1 MNILPLQPWKHF
13 AKCIKWAIRHHV
25 NVFPETGLDWKH
37 FPSWIT
43 LSADFVTDCIC
54 IIRFW
59 ITEIS
64 GEIFSFCEN
73 AADLNRNKCGHASC
87 KRFSAANWYN
97 HYNGVLQV
105 LTFPAAEIPTLW
117 INTVQ
122 SAVLNYLS
130 GAFFFSPFS
139 AVFCFGWIA
148 APFFISFQDFRLV
161 WSDSRDLYCNMGII
175 EEVTPLHP
183 FLHMERER
191 GKKKKKPSW
200 AVNGYSQFHPAF
212 GPVQNSCA
220 FFLTRTHTHTHSS
233 LSPALL

>member
-191 GKKKKKPSW
+191 GKKKKKP
-200 AVNGYSQFHPAF
+200 
-212 GPVQNSCA
+212 
-220 FFLTRTHTHTHSS
+220 L
-233 LSPALL
+233 LSG